1 MAINF
6 DLLISG
12 CNTRCRHC
20 YVNGGPGP
28 MMPAELALLCIEKL
42 DTLAALLPC
51 ETSFT
56 MDNEPMNHPEIETI
70 IRSAASTQ
78 HIPHYHHGMT
88 SGIALLNRKD
98 RDAVLQAYMDCGYRD
113 FGITIHGNAAHH
125 DEIVRRDGAYQASVD
140 VAEYI
145 KSRGATVGLSLM
157 FNRFFP
163 EDADGIDSLITRL
176 QPSWI
181 FFAVPNFTPHV
192 HMAEFEPYRGT
203 LEMLN
208 QLRPQLDRWRWPEEM
223 RQEVC
228 TPGMLRERI
237 EGGLEIAELFRQ
249 PQDELYLTV
258 HPDGNL
264 YVGNTGA
271 ETECLGNM
279 RTLDIRETA
288 LRISE
293 LPGNRDYTAFYDI
306 DRLPGREKL
315 LRALEQL
322 PQDLAYS
329 DTASAIY
336 RILAAMNVPTK
347 IIR

>member
-1 MAINF
+1 
-6 DLLISG
+6 
-12 CNTRCRHC
+12 
-20 YVNGGPGP
+20 
-28 MMPAELALLCIEKL
+28 
-42 DTLAALLPC
+42 
-51 ETSFT
+51 
-56 MDNEPMNHPEIETI
+56 
-70 IRSAASTQ
+70 
-78 HIPHYHHGMT
+78 
-88 SGIALLNRKD
+88 
-98 RDAVLQAYMDCGYRD
+98 
-113 FGITIHGNAAHH
+113 
-125 DEIVRRDGAYQASVD
+125 
-140 VAEYI
+140 
-145 KSRGATVGLSLM
+145 M

-163 EDADGIDSLITRL
+163 EDAEELDNLITKL
-176 QPSWI
+176 QPDWI
-181 FFAVPNFTPHV
+181 FFAVTNFTPHA

-208 QLRPQLDRWRWPEEM
+208 QIRPQLECWRWPEEM

-237 EGGLEIAELFRQ
+237 EGGLDIAELFRQ

-264 YVGNTGA
+264 FVGNTGV

-306 DRLPGREKL
+306 DRLPGREGL
-315 LRALEQL
+315 LRALEEL
-322 PQDLAYS
+322 PRDLAYS

-336 RILAAMNVPTK
+336 RVLAAMGIQTK

>member
-1 MAINF
+1 MSINF
-6 DLLISG
+6 DLLIAG

-51 ETSFT
+51 ESSFT
-56 MDNEPMNHPEIETI
+56 MDNEPMNHPEIATI
-70 IRSAASTQ
+70 IRSASATQ

-88 SGIALLNRKD
+88 SGIALMNRKD

-113 FGITIHGNAAHH
+113 FGITLHGNAAHH
-125 DEIVRRDGAYQASVD
+125 DEIVRREGAYRASVD
-140 VAEYI
+140 TAEYI
-145 KSRGATVGLSLM
+145 KSHGTTVGVSLM

-163 EDADGIDSLITRL
+163 EDAEELDNLITKL
-176 QPSWI
+176 QPDWL
-181 FFAVPNFTPHV
+181 FFAVTNFTPHA

-208 QLRPQLDRWRWPEEM
+208 QIRPQLEYWRWPEEM

-237 EGGLEIAELFRQ
+237 EGGLDIAELFRH

-264 YVGNTGA
+264 FVGNTGV

-306 DRLPGREKL
+306 DRLPGREDL
-315 LRALEQL
+315 LRALEEL
-322 PQDLAYS
+322 PRDLVYS

-336 RILAAMNVPTK
+336 RVLAAMGVQTK
-347 IIR
+347 IIG